1 MHQATPPRTH
11 LSRLLTVLRNSWPSF
26 PRHSRMDACQT
37 ICSVISF
44 YDEFWQIDLYDL
56 LGEIIALQETPSD
69 ILLFAALELKYRGN
83 LAAARQLAYRSKE
96 LDPDNAF
103 AMALHANLLR
113 EEGLLDVSRACCLA
127 IQQLWPDNQDAEA
140 ILTLCDIATQ
150 MLPIE
155 HYHILHHAHTL
166 LHPRTY
172 LEIGVFS
179 GKSLA
184 MSGSDTIAVG
194 VDPLTGSH
202 DQQLFHS
209 PARQS
214 QLFKMTSNDF
224 FQQEQMHQLFPA
236 GQFDMAFIDGLHLF
250 EQALMDFVHLERHA
264 TSETIIFIHD
274 CLPVN
279 EAVSARKRETTI
291 WTGDVWKIIPC
302 LKAIR
307 PDLEIITFPVSPSGL
322 AMVRRLDPKS
332 RVLATQ
338 FDTIT
343 SHFFDLPLPESMEE
357 RFRLLNVTSAD
368 PTTVLQEL
376 YKQQGTYHK
385 GETLQ

>member
-1 MHQATPPRTH
+1 
-11 LSRLLTVLRNSWPSF
+11 
-26 PRHSRMDACQT
+26 MDMCQT
-37 ICSVISF
+37 LCSVIGF

-69 ILLFAALELKYRGN
+69 ILMFGALELKYRGN
-83 LAAARQLAYRSKE
+83 LKAARLLSARAKE
-96 LDPDNAF
+96 MDTESPF
-103 AMALHANLLR
+103 ASEIYANLLR
-113 EEGLLDVSRACCLA
+113 EEGLLQASRAACLT
-127 IQQLWPDNQDAEA
+127 LLESWPGNELAQA
-140 ILTLCDIATQ
+140 ILTMCDVASQ
-150 MLPIE
+150 MLAME
-155 HYHILHHAHTL
+155 HYHVLHQAHVL
-166 LHPRTY
+166 LKPRTY
-172 LEIGVFS
+172 LEIGISS

-184 MSGSDTIAVG
+184 LSGVKTVAIG
-194 VDPLTGSH
+194 VDPQTGAQ
-202 DQQLFHS
+202 DQQLFFS
-209 PARQS
+209 PVCKPH
-214 QLFKMTSNDF
+214 LFKLTSDDF
-224 FQQEQMHQLFPA
+224 FAQGHIMQLFPH

-250 EQALMDFVHLERHA
+250 EQALMDFINLEQFA
-264 TSETIIFIHD
+264 TPESIIFIHD
-274 CLPVN
+274 CLPIN
-279 EAVSARKRETTI
+279 AAVAARKRDTMV

-322 AMVRRLDPKS
+322 AMVRKLDPKS

-343 SHFFDLPLPESMEE
+343 SHFFDLPLPENMEE
-357 RFRLLNVTSAD
+357 RFRLLNVTNAD